1 MQRPLP
7 RVLGMVHPVDPRSRE
22 VKWYQVATQVRD
34 LIASGRYQPG
44 DFLPSYED
52 LANASETSVPTVR
65 RALKSLMLEELII
78 TEQGVRAQ
86 VAIPRERV
94 VERLKD
100 GDHVIYRPAEPD
112 EQRQLGIAEGAYVAV
127 VTSQDGTV
135 RVFAPRGV
143 EFVVDAED

>member
-1 MQRPLP
+1 
-7 RVLGMVHPVDPRSRE
+7 MVQPVDSRSRE
-22 VKWYQVATQVRD
+22 VKWYQVATQVRA

-94 VERLKD
+94 VKELKAGDRL
-100 GDHVIYRPAEPD
+100 IYRPATPD
-112 EQRQLGIAEGAYVAV
+112 EQRQHGLAEGAGVAE
-127 VTSQDGTV
+127 VTAPDGTV
-135 RVFAPRGV
+135 KVFPARAV
-143 EFVVDAED
+143 EFVVGDES